1 MAFSVVIP
9 TFEMQSHLE
18 ALWQSL
24 CAAGVTQ
31 AAEEIVFVDDGSRD
45 ETASVLDAI
54 AARPEAAGKLRVLRL
69 PENVGRFEARRR
81 GAAAARSENVLFL
94 DTRLTLPEDFAKA
107 LLRAVATYPAIVG
120 AVDIDT
126 RKNRFCLYWDRSHK
140 LIFRKHYAKAHAPIV
155 LTPENFDDFLK
166 GTGVFYC
173 PRELFLRACEAF
185 EGQDLLSD
193 DTFLMRRM
201 VEECPITVHP
211 DVRVSWVP
219 RETFREFVWRIWDRG
234 PGFVEYH
241 VFERRGLFFWVTTGA
256 LAASGAVL
264 VLCVVAPPVGF
275 SLAGAGLLAI
285 GASTAL
291 LAKSPRELVALLPI
305 HTAVT
310 LAFGAGAVRGIWV
323 SLKKRAGG
331 QPAAGEAGRSTTSA
345 TSANA

>member
-24 CAAGVTQ
+24 CTAGVTG
-31 AAEEIVFVDDGSRD
+31 AAHEIVFVDDGSRD
-45 ETASVLDAI
+45 ATAAVLDAL
-54 AARPEAAGKLRVLRL
+54 ASRPEAAGKLRVLRL

-94 DTRLTLPEDFAKA
+94 DTRLTLPADFAAA
-107 LLRAVATYPAIVG
+107 LLRAVATHPAVVG

-155 LTPENFDDFLK
+155 LTPENFDEYLK

-256 LAASGAVL
+256 LAASGAVV
-264 VLCVVAPPVGF
+264 VLCVAAPPIGF
-275 SLAGAGLLAI
+275 SLVGAGLLAI

-291 LAKSPRELVALLPI
+291 LAKGPRELIALLPI

-310 LAFGAGAVRGIWV
+310 LAFGAGAVRGIYV
-323 SLKKRAGG
+323 NLAKRWRG
-331 QPAAGEAGRSTTSA
+331 QAVGEGARRNATMTPSA
-345 TSANA
+345 TA